1 MTRFELLNKEDWNP
15 NFNYRFPTSGKGN
28 LRFQFSWLNRWKW
41 LVYSKIED
49 GVYCKICVLFGY
61 TEGGRGH
68 QQLGKLVLVK
78 FNNWKNSCEQFNL
91 HEHSE
96 YCSEL

>member
-1 MTRFELLNKEDWNP
+1 LLNKEDWNP
-15 NFNYRFPTSGKGN
+15 NFSYRFPTSGKRN
-28 LRFQFSWLNRWKW
+28 LRFQFNWLNRWKW

-78 FNNWKNSCEQFNL
+78 FNNWKNSFEKFNS

-96 YCSEL
+96 YH